1 MPKETTKKTPTNVS
15 TEPHPNLEEEIGR
28 RAYELYQFRGQ
39 EDGHDL
45 DDWLLAEDEILGSAV
60 KTAAASSSPGTYTRA
75 PEHPRGVF
83 ISDKS

>member
-15 TEPHPNLEEEIGR
+15 TEPHPNLEEEIRR
-28 RAYELYQFRGQ
+28 RAYELYEFRGR

-60 KTAAASSSPGTYTRA
+60 KTAAA
-75 PEHPRGVF
+75 
-83 ISDKS
+83 